1 MYGKLFTLAMILLL
15 AGVFIFSYPRAVS
28 EPAARPDDP
37 DKEDLSRIEYPSTLP
52 IKWKAYFIR
61 PQDSMERL
69 FGKNWIYVARF
80 NRIDRRHVYPGMT
93 IKIPGNMEEI
103 KNYTP
108 MPPCYALAQNN
119 ATYIL
124 VDITEQWLGA
134 YEYGKLSFS
143 FPAATGIEEH
153 LTPTGIFRIDA
164 HHLRHKS
171 SLYKTPK
178 GEMPYPMDYAIRFYV
193 GYDDVAFWIHARD
206 LPGRPASHGCI
217 GVYDETMQN
226 RVYGTPAD
234 PVLNDAQRLY
244 EWVVG
249 KEDLQYDYGE
259 LEYMEDGPVVEIK
272 GNLPRYLDKPSQ
284 R

>member
-1 MYGKLFTLAMILLL
+1 MYGKLFTSAMMLIF

-37 DKEDLSRIEYPSTLP
+37 DKEDLSRIEYPSALP

-93 IKIPGNMEEI
+93 IKIPENTEEI

-108 MPPCYALAQNN
+108 MPSRYAPAQNN

-124 VDITEQWLGA
+124 VDIAEQWLGA
-134 YEYGKLSFS
+134 YEYGKLKFS

-153 LTPTGIFRIDA
+153 PTPAGIFRIDA

-193 GYDDVAFWIHARD
+193 GSDDVAFWIHARD

-249 KEDLQYDYGE
+249 KEDLLYDYGDF
-259 LEYMEDGPVVEIK
+259 EYMEDGPVVEIK
-272 GNLPRYLDKPSQ
+272 GNLPRYLDKPPQ